1 MKPQSQLRMLIFS
14 FVVFLVS
21 CTPKAYFFEETS
33 KRIKHHNQTLTQ
45 VQFYTDQRMI
55 LKREVSSDDIQIKSG
70 KVKFENGVYQ
80 HHLVF
85 KKHTPGIFVKE
96 DSSAVYIRFDNE
108 QNKMLRF
115 ERLQDGTYGIGG
127 DSTGVK
133 VAEYGGHIY
142 QIKEAEVPTRLLI
155 AKKVADQV
163 DQDKQ
168 RVKGMRVNK

>member
-1 MKPQSQLRMLIFS
+1 MKPQSTFSMLVLSLIA
-14 FVVFLVS
+14 LLMS
-21 CTPKAYFFEETS
+21 CTPKAYFYDETS
-33 KRIKHHNQTLTQ
+33 QRIKAHNQPLNQ
-45 VQFYTDQRMI
+45 VQFYTDQRMV
-55 LKREVSSDDIQIKSG
+55 LKREVASADIQIKSG

-85 KKHTPGIFVKE
+85 KKHTPGIFIKE

-108 QNKMLRF
+108 QNKLLRF
-115 ERLQDGTYGIGG
+115 ERLQDGTFGIGG
-127 DSTGVK
+127 DSTGIK
-133 VAEYGGHIY
+133 TAEYGGHIY

-168 RVKGMRVNK
+168 RVKGIRVKE